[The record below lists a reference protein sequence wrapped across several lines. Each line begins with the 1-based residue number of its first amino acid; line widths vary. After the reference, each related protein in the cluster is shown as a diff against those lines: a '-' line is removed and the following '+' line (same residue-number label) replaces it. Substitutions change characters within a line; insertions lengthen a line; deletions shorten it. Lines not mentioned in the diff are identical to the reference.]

1 MELPDT
7 TSGVPLVLVHSI
19 KIRPGGNL
27 EVPLECTRQLTDQ
40 TDIRI
45 DTGFHHKN
53 PNIYIPLSCINNPN
67 NKYNPRYMPLT
78 IFNLSTVDHLYIG
91 KDTVIT
97 FAEQPVLETYN
108 IELASEDK
116 IKEHLAKP
124 QNWVPQRHETL
135 PEIPHDTAF
144 LCSLADVPGPR
155 KVQLQD
161 KDIATDIRQ
170 KFEELCEEY
179 GEAFSKNNEDIGR
192 TKLVK
197 MDIDAGDSP
206 PVSSRPY
213 TLPLK
218 HYEWVQREIESLERA
233 GVITKSMSKWAS
245 PIVIVPKKS
254 APREP
259 PKRRLCV
266 DFRKVN
272 ELQQEV
278 ITAGKTKGQISIHS
292 LPKINEMYAKLKGAK
307 VFSTIDLRSGYHHIA
322 LGKSLRAKTTFVTPF
337 GKYEF
342 LMVPFG
348 LAQAP
353 AYFQLLM
360 NKVLKGL
367 KFTMMYLDDFIIF
380 SQDELQHLEH
390 LEIVFSHLQE
400 AGLKMKCSLA
410 DVPGPR
416 KVQLQ
421 DKDITTD
428 IRQKFEELCEEYGE
442 AFSKNN
448 EDIGRTKL
456 VKMDIDAG
464 DSPPVSSRPYT
475 LPLKHYEWV
484 QREIESL
491 ERAGVITKSMSK
503 WASSIV
509 IVPKKSAPG
518 EPPKRRL
525 CVDFRKVNE
534 LQQEVITAGK
544 TKGQISIHS
553 LPKINEMYA
562 KLKGAK
568 VFSTID
574 LRSGYHHIA
583 LGKSLRAKTTF
594 VTPFGKYEFL
604 MVPFGLAQAPA
615 YFQLLMNKVL
625 KGLKFTMMYLDDFII
640 FSQDELQ
647 HLEHLEIVFSCLW
660 EAGLKMKCSKC
671 DFFKSEINYLGH
683 LISPE
688 GINPLP
694 NKLDSIRHMPVP
706 NSAKEIKQ
714 FLGLTGYYRKF
725 VPRFADISRPLTT
738 LMKKDVKFKWTSAC
752 QKSFE
757 LLKEALCGEPVLK
770 YADTSEPYTLYTD
783 ASKYGWAGVLT
794 QPHTSTIDGKSTTTD
809 HPVAF
814 VSGLFRGSQLN
825 WAALTKEAFAIYMSI
840 KKLSFYLTD
849 AQILLRSDHKP
860 LEKFLLK
867 NMLNSKVNNWAME
880 FEAFNIQFDYIKGSN
895 NILVDTLSRL
905 IAIDPDTPTTPE
917 EPGYEFGYAI
927 FEEFPK
933 VQSKT
938 YEVNEVIVDTDTEII
953 KNDPELQNSLQY
965 IQNPIAPQR
974 LKKLQQQDPNIEI
987 LKRKLQ
993 RNRLDEEYYSLDENE
1008 LLTRKVI
1015 DGGHEFNA
1023 IYLPSALIFQ
1033 VLRTA
1038 HDDLGH
1044 NGFPRTYAAL
1054 KRVFFWKGM
1063 KEDIRKHCKT
1073 CATCQLH
1080 KLENVKFERKIF
1092 KPSLQLMDFI
1102 CMDLIGE
1109 FYPPTS
1115 RGHRY
1120 ALTAVCMLTGFTWC
1134 VPLKTKT
1141 AEEVAKAYMDHIYC
1155 NFGGSIKILT
1165 DNGTEF
1171 KNKLFKEVVNKLG
1184 MEFSI
1189 HSPPYRQQ
1197 SNGKIEGFHRFL
1209 KTCIGKHI
1217 NYGLEWDELTPM
1229 ATACYNFFPNCSAR
1243 ESAFFVMFERD
1254 PINKLNMLLHAARHY
1269 FHDGNGLPNLE
1280 ALKNIYQVVA
1290 QQLLNSRT
1298 YVKKHHNQ
1306 Q

>member
-1 MELPDT
+1 M
-7 TSGVPLVLVHSI
+7 
-19 KIRPGGNL
+19 
-27 EVPLECTRQLTDQ
+27 
-40 TDIRI
+40 
-45 DTGFHHKN
+45 
-53 PNIYIPLSCINNPN
+53 
-67 NKYNPRYMPLT
+67 
-78 IFNLSTVDHLYIG
+78 
-91 KDTVIT
+91 
-97 FAEQPVLETYN
+97 
-108 IELASEDK
+108 
-116 IKEHLAKP
+116 
-124 QNWVPQRHETL
+124 PQRHKTL

-144 LCSLADVPGPR
+144 ICSPADVPGPR

-179 GEAFSKNNEDIGR
+179 GEAFSKNNEDISR

-197 MDIDAGDSP
+197 MDIDTGDSP

-218 HYEWVQREIESLERA
+218 HYKWVQREIESLEHA

-245 PIVIVPKKS
+245 PIV
-254 APREP
+254 
-259 PKRRLCV
+259 
-266 DFRKVN
+266 
-272 ELQQEV
+272 V
-278 ITAGKTKGQISIHS
+278 I
-292 LPKINEMYAKLKGAK
+292 
-307 VFSTIDLRSGYHHIA
+307 
-322 LGKSLRAKTTFVTPF
+322 
-337 GKYEF
+337 
-342 LMVPFG
+342 
-348 LAQAP
+348 
-353 AYFQLLM
+353 
-360 NKVLKGL
+360 
-367 KFTMMYLDDFIIF
+367 
-380 SQDELQHLEH
+380 
-390 LEIVFSHLQE
+390 
-400 AGLKMKCSLA
+400 
-410 DVPGPR
+410 
-416 KVQLQ
+416 
-421 DKDITTD
+421 
-428 IRQKFEELCEEYGE
+428 
-442 AFSKNN
+442 
-448 EDIGRTKL
+448 
-456 VKMDIDAG
+456 
-464 DSPPVSSRPYT
+464 
-475 LPLKHYEWV
+475 
-484 QREIESL
+484 
-491 ERAGVITKSMSK
+491 
-503 WASSIV
+503 
-509 IVPKKSAPG
+509 PKKSAPG

-544 TKGQISIHS
+544 TKGQISIHP
-553 LPKINEMYA
+553 LPKIDDMYA

-568 VFSTID
+568 VFSTTD

-583 LGKSLRAKTTF
+583 LGKSSRAKTAF
-594 VTPFGKYEFL
+594 VMPFGKYEFL

-625 KGLKFTMMYLDDFII
+625 KGLKFVMTYLDDIII

-647 HLEHLEIVFSCLW
+647 HLEHLEIVFSHLR
-660 EAGLKMKCSKC
+660 EAGLKMKRSKC
-671 DFFKSEINYLGH
+671 DFFKSEIHYLGH

-688 GINPLP
+688 GISLLP
-694 NKLDSIRHMPVP
+694 NKLDSIKHMPVP
-706 NSAKEIKQ
+706 NSTKEIKQ

-725 VPRFADISRPLTT
+725 VPGFADISRPLTT
-738 LMKKDVKFKWTSAC
+738 LTKKDVKYEWTSAC

-757 LLKEALCGEPVLK
+757 LLKEALCGDPVLK
-770 YADTSEPYTLYTD
+770 YADTSKPYTLYTD

-794 QPHTSTIDGKSTTTD
+794 QPYTTTIDGKSTTTD

-825 WAALTKEAFAIYMSI
+825 WAALMKEAFAIYMSV
-840 KKLSFYLTD
+840 KNLSFYLTD

-860 LEKFLLK
+860 LEKFLVK

-880 FEAFNIQFDYIKGSN
+880 LKAFNIQFDYIKGSN
-895 NILVDTLSRL
+895 NILTDTLSCL
-905 IAIDPDTPTTPE
+905 ITIDPDTPTMPE

-933 VQSKT
+933 VQTKT
-938 YEVNEVIVDTDTEII
+938 YEVNEVIVGMDTEII
-953 KNDPELQNSLQY
+953 KNDPELQNSLQC

-974 LKKLQQQDPNIEI
+974 LRKLQQQDSNIEI

-993 RNRLDEEYYSLDENE
+993 NNRLDKEYYSLDKNE
-1008 LLTRKVI
+1008 LLMRKVI
-1015 DGGHEFNA
+1015 DGGHEFHA
-1023 IYLPSALIFQ
+1023 IYLPSIPIFQ

-1073 CATCQLH
+1073 CSTCQLH

-1092 KPSLQLMDFI
+1092 KPSLQPMDFI

-1109 FYPPTS
+1109 FHPLTS
-1115 RGHRY
+1115 RGHHY

-1134 VPLKTKT
+1134 VPLKTV
-1141 AEEVAKAYMDHIYC
+1141 EEVAKAYMDHIYS

-1189 HSPPYRQQ
+1189 HSPLYRPQ
-1197 SNGKIEGFHRFL
+1197 SNGKIECFHRFL

-1229 ATACYNFFPNCSAR
+1229 ATACYNFFPNCNAR
-1243 ESAFFVMFERD
+1243 ESAFFVMFGRD
-1254 PINKLNMLLHAARHY
+1254 PINKLNMLLHTARRY
-1269 FHDGNGLPNLE
+1269 FHDDNGLPN
-1280 ALKNIYQVVA
+1280 
-1290 QQLLNSRT
+1290 
-1298 YVKKHHNQ
+1298 
-1306 Q
+1306 